1 MSHDEFT
8 KLYRYMQKEFKA
20 LNEKLDTK
28 ADKSR
33 VDEIYNILDSVVG
46 ELRDFKQ
53 EQQII
58 NHRYHNWI
66 GQLAE
71 HTKTKLVPEQ

>member
-1 MSHDEFT
+1 
-8 KLYRYMQKEFKA
+8 MQNRFDSIEK
-20 LNEKLDTK
+20 KLDTK
-28 ADKSR
+28 ADKTQ
-33 VDEIYNILDSVVG
+33 VDRIINTLDGVIG

-66 GQLAE
+66 GQLADN
-71 HTKTKLVPEQ
+71 TKTKLVPEQ